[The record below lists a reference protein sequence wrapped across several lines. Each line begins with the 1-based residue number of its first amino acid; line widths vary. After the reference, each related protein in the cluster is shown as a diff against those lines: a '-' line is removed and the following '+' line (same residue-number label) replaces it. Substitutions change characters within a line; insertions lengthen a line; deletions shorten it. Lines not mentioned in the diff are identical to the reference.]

1 MEFRHLSRLCEPRP
15 SDCITACHAIRFFF
29 PTHRRI
35 ILVPSRSLSLS
46 LSHSR
51 SRSRSRSLSLA
62 RSLLAIS
69 RWLKWRRKIGVDRRR
84 RALAAARFIICVSET
99 VAVTAYN
106 TGQNRENLR
115 LRRRIS
121 VVLRSAN
128 YTITTNS
135 TCTFCFD
142 LSIFSV
148 KNEITM
154 EAKLKFDQMENIDK
168 YIYTLFS
175 TFPITSPIERNTTK
189 RALFAVVRRRPGLVF
204 AVLRY
209 RKH

>member
-46 LSHSR
+46 LSLTFSLTL
-51 SRSRSRSLSLA
+51 SLSLA

-142 LSIFSV
+142 LS
-148 KNEITM
+148 N
-154 EAKLKFDQMENIDK
+154 L
-168 YIYTLFS
+168 L
-175 TFPITSPIERNTTK
+175 
-189 RALFAVVRRRPGLVF
+189 G
-204 AVLRY
+204 
-209 RKH
+209 